1 MTHLGVQLILRV
13 SSSCC
18 YRHLK
23 DLPLDHGNR
32 GRVAAS
38 YRGGVEV
45 ALAFLKNSLLQQNL
59 LYDICYTSLA
69 KSNSVILNWKTT

>member
-1 MTHLGVQLILRV
+1 MTHLRVQLILRV

-32 GRVAAS
+32 GRVPAS

-45 ALAFLKNSLLQQNL
+45 ALAFLKLS
-59 LYDICYTSLA
+59 
-69 KSNSVILNWKTT
+69 